1 MRNSAIMGIT
11 TPFSAQST
19 ADEVS
24 EGVDLTGKR
33 AIVTGG
39 ASGIGVETAKTIA
52 RRGAAITLAVRNAD
66 SAATVAAHITAE
78 TGNPNIDV
86 KQLELT
92 KLNSVASFVAEWHEP
107 LHLLINN
114 AGVMAIQERT
124 LNDAGWETQFA
135 TNHLGHFA
143 LAVGLHR
150 YLAAA
155 GGARVVSL
163 SSSGHLFSPVVFDDI
178 NFNFRPYD
186 PTLAYG
192 QSKTAVNLFAVGAS
206 ARWAHDR
213 ITVNAVNPGAIATP
227 LQRHVGGK
235 LATPVELQKTPAQG
249 ASTTVLVATSPLLE
263 GIGGRYF
270 NDNQEATVTDHRPAT
285 ISELVSAV
293 ADYSLDWANANRLW
307 EISIKAMA

>member
-1 MRNSAIMGIT
+1 MRIT
-11 TPFSAQST
+11 TPFRAQST

-33 AIVTGG
+33 AVVTGG

-52 RRGAAITLAVRNAD
+52 RRGAAVTLAVRNTD
-66 SAATVAAHITAE
+66 SAATVAAQITAE
-78 TGNPNIDV
+78 TGNPDIDV

-92 KLNSVASFVAEWHEP
+92 KLNSIASFVAEWHEP

-124 LNDAGWETQFA
+124 LNDAGWEAQFA

-143 LAVGLHR
+143 LAVGLHQ

-163 SSSGHLFSPVVFDDI
+163 SSSGHLFSLVVFDDI

-186 PTLAYG
+186 PMLAYG

-206 ARWAHDR
+206 ARWADAGSPSTR
-213 ITVNAVNPGAIATP
+213 STPAVSPPRCSGTSAEGSP
-227 LQRHVGGK
+227 HRWSCK
-235 LATPVELQKTPAQG
+235 KTPAQG

-263 GIGGRYF
+263 GIGGRR
-270 NDNQEATVTDHRPAT
+270 QPGSHRHRSTPYRHLRT
-285 ISELVSAV
+285 GLRGRLLLPRPGQRRPPLGN
-293 ADYSLDWANANRLW
+293 LDEGRGLNN
-307 EISIKAMA
+307 

>member
-1 MRNSAIMGIT
+1 MRVI
-11 TPFSAQST
+11 TPFSARST

-24 EGVDLTGKR
+24 EGVDLSGKR

-39 ASGIGVETAKTIA
+39 ASGIGVETARTVA
-52 RRGAAITLAVRNAD
+52 RRGAAVTLAVRNTE
-66 SAATVAAHITAE
+66 SAAAVAAQIAAE
-78 TGNPNIDV
+78 TGNANIDV
-86 KQLELT
+86 RQLELT
-92 KLNSVASFVAEWHEP
+92 NLDSIASFVAEWQEP

-124 LNDAGWETQFA
+124 LNDGGWEAQFA

-192 QSKTAVNLFAVGAS
+192 QSKTAVNLFAVAAS
-206 ARWAHDR
+206 ARWSDEG

-235 LATPVELQKTPAQG
+235 LATPVELRKTPAQG
-249 ASTTVLVATSPLLE
+249 ASTTLLVATSPLLE

-270 NDNQEATVTDHRPAT
+270 NDNQEATVTDHRPAV

-293 ADYSLDWANANRLW
+293 ADYSLDRANADRLW
-307 EISIKAMA
+307 EISIKAVI